1 MRLSSAHSKQVCALA
16 CLLSMHG
23 VVAAAAAPA
32 AESSGVLT
40 LAQAIEAAISR
51 NPELQASSYELK
63 AANARIMQARLR
75 PNPEASLE
83 IDGIAGR
90 GIAASPDERQATL
103 SLSQVLELGDK
114 RGRRVTVAGFERDL
128 AGIEQQARQLD
139 VLAEVTRR
147 FIDVVAAQER
157 VSLARETS
165 SLTERTARA
174 ITARVEAARTPEA
187 ELSRARI
194 TVTRAHA
201 DERQA
206 ESVLRGAKRTLVAM
220 WGATI
225 PGFQSARADLLTL
238 EPLDSFE
245 ALQDRMARNPELTR
259 FASES
264 RLRDAEMRLAQ
275 SQTRPNLTVGV
286 GIRRFQA
293 TGDIGFTAGFTMPLP
308 LFDRNQGAIAAAQ
321 VRSQQTRAQEQAT
334 RIRLQAQLFAL
345 YQQLLSSRDL
355 LTTLQ
360 SEALP
365 QARAALDQT
374 QVGYDRGRFS
384 YLELG
389 AAQQD
394 LVSLRTS
401 VIETA
406 ADYHRLIAEI
416 ERLTAEPIVSQATT
430 PELP

>member
-1 MRLSSAHSKQVCALA
+1 MRLSSAHLKQVCALA

-23 VVAAAAAPA
+23 VVAAAPAPA

-40 LAQAIEAAISR
+40 LAQAIEAAISS
-51 NPELQASSYELK
+51 NPELQAGSYELK
-63 AANARIMQARLR
+63 AADARVTQARLR

-225 PGFQSARADLLTL
+225 PGFQSARADLLSL
-238 EPLDSFE
+238 APLDSFE
-245 ALQDRMARNPELTR
+245 ALEDRVARNPDLTR